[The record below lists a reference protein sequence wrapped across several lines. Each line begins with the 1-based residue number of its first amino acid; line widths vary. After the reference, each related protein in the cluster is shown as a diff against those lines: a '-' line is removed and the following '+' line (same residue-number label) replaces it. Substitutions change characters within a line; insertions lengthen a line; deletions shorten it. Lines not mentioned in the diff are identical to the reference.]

1 MRRGGLAA
9 QVWGGSPCR
18 RGGGGLQGAERER
31 RGRRGLACLGE
42 LGSVPLDRPPDGAAL
57 LEGGGGAWLGGI
69 RLGRLL
75 GRGGAEDERRQGLL
89 PGLGL
94 QREARAGGG
103 GQGAGG
109 AEGGM
114 GASECAGASERR
126 GEGWEREGET
136 SSSAQRVP
144 RSQTGS
150 LPSFEKPSRRPMTE
164 VGDGPPGLGASS
176 GSSASW
182 YSRGSIATAATT
194 RSRSAELSSSRLLS
208 SGSGKASSIIPVTL
222 PARSSS
228 PCLARALMRW

>member
-1 MRRGGLAA
+1 MPPAASTLSVWARRAIAA
-9 QVWGGSPCR
+9 SEPSAATTARTILTCGSCS
-18 RGGGGLQGAERER
+18 LCAMN
-31 RGRRGLACLGE
+31 
-42 LGSVPLDRPPDGAAL
+42 STISS
-57 LEGGGGAWLGGI
+57 GGAWASLAASHSTAHPTAPPSSRAAAARGSAASDSPGSSDEEERKTSGG
-69 RLGRLL
+69 RDSSPVS
-75 GRGGAEDERRQGLL
+75 A
-89 PGLGL
+89 
-94 QREARAGGG
+94 
-103 GQGAGG
+103 
-109 AEGGM
+109 
-114 GASECAGASERR
+114 
-126 GEGWEREGET
+126 

-176 GSSASW
+176 VSSASW